1 MSNKSLKATVVTYSI
16 MIRGLCKEDLME
28 DLSLEME
35 GKGCAPNAVAFNT
48 LMHGLF
54 QNNETQKAIDFLH
67 KMKVRKL
74 SPDAST
80 VSMVIELLSKDENYH
95 DHIKMLPKF
104 PTRANRKVHMMNVSF
119 VRFG

>member
-1 MSNKSLKATVVTYSI
+1 
-16 MIRGLCKEDLME
+16 MIHGLCKEGQME

-35 GKGCAPNAVAFNT
+35 GKDCAPNAVAFNT

-95 DHIKMLPKF
+95 DHIKMLPEF